1 MIIRKNETGNWKK
14 EPYAECDIYSGIMT
28 IYEKTLFKQDISKAK
43 KFLIEAPDNDDRFS
57 ISIFLCLLHEICSHL
72 KLAITNKI
80 IKSPNVIN
88 DPHNNYN
95 ELKLENGES
104 GRTMEYYISEDIN
117 KIKFLKFSFSPKK
130 VLYNPKLW
138 TEENFE
144 NLNKIIEN
152 LMEKQ
157 SKDYL
162 ENILGSFPSPK
173 NVMNE
178 EKIKSEENQNEGDWE
193 LSSPAI
199 TEEDED
205 PEDNKL
211 DSTKEYKIENE
222 SISQKIKKIKP
233 IIKY

>member
-1 MIIRKNETGNWKK
+1 
-14 EPYAECDIYSGIMT
+14 
-28 IYEKTLFKQDISKAK
+28 
-43 KFLIEAPDNDDRFS
+43 
-57 ISIFLCLLHEICSHL
+57 
-72 KLAITNKI
+72 
-80 IKSPNVIN
+80 
-88 DPHNNYN
+88 
-95 ELKLENGES
+95 
-104 GRTMEYYISEDIN
+104 MEYYISEDIN